1 MYAQSTTHKTLL
13 DRVAAGSDPGA
24 WPEFCA
30 RYEELIRR
38 FALRRGVMG
47 PDGDDVVQ
55 DVLMAL
61 TKALPGFEYDPAK
74 GKFRSYLK
82 TVVIRTILKKS
93 REKFGQVGLENLEE
107 ATRAAAD
114 DADLDELWEQEWR
127 QQHLRR
133 AMKTVEV
140 EFNANDLAC
149 FQAYVVN
156 GEDAADVA
164 ARLGYSTAQ
173 VYQCKYRMME
183 RLREVIAA
191 QVEDEG

>member
-1 MYAQSTTHKTLL
+1 VYAQSTTHKTLL

-55 DVLMAL
+55 DVLLAL
-61 TKALPGFEYDPAK
+61 TKAMPGFEYDPAK

-93 REKFGQVGLENLEE
+93 REKFGEVALETLEE
-107 ATRAAAD
+107 ATRAASD
-114 DADLDELWEQEWR
+114 DAELDELWEQEWR

-133 AMKTVEV
+133 AMRMVES
-140 EFNANDLAC
+140 EFNANDVAC
-149 FQAYVVN
+149 FKAYVVN
-156 GEDAADVA
+156 GEDASAVGES
-164 ARLGYSTAQ
+164 LGYSAAQ

-183 RLREVIAA
+183 RLRAVIAA